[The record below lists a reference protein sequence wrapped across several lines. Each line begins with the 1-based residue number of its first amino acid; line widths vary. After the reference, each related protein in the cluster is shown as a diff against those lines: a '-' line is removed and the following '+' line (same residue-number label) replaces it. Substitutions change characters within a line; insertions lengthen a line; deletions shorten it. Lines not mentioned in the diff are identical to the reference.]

1 MAKRKKSMQN
11 VQEMMERGDELG
23 DTLMGILMLVA
34 TNWKGMGIAAIGMA
48 KALAAL
54 KNIALDSG
62 VNIDKLY
69 SGELAFHEREMAEML
84 ASMNREM

>member
-11 VQEMMERGDELG
+11 VQEMMERGEELG

-54 KNIALDSG
+54 KSIARDAG
-62 VNIDKLY
+62 VDIEKLY
-69 SGELAFHEREMAEML
+69 SGELAFHEQEMAEML
-84 ASMNREM
+84 ATMNREM